1 MLRDQFEGVLAEF
14 SDAVKL
20 YIALDDD
27 SCATFAID
35 DEIIATLQYLDES
48 DTIVLFAPVGAFGD
62 AKTPDAGEKA
72 LELLRLCE
80 PCGAARGFTLMLD
93 EDAELVLAADRRHA
107 LEIASADS
115 LAAWVEALVS
125 AVRAVREIFAEK
137 FPVEEEG
144 RS

>member
-1 MLRDQFEGVLAEF
+1 MLREQFESVLAEF
-14 SDAVKL
+14 ADAVKL

-27 SCATFAID
+27 ACATFAID

-62 AKTPDAGEKA
+62 VKVPDAGEKA

-80 PCGAARGFTLMLD
+80 PCGAAQGFTLMLD
-93 EDAELVLAADRRHA
+93 EEAELVLAADRRHA

-137 FPVEEEG
+137 FPVEEE
-144 RS
+144 RRA

>member
-1 MLRDQFEGVLAEF
+1 MLRSQFEGILAEF
-14 SDAVKL
+14 SDVVKH

-35 DEIIATLQYLDES
+35 EEIIATLHYLDES
-48 DTIVLFAPVGAFGD
+48 DTVVLFAPVGAFGD
-62 AKTPDAGEKA
+62 VRAPGAGEKA

-115 LAAWVEALVS
+115 LAVWVEALVS

-137 FPVEEEG
+137 FPVDEE
-144 RS
+144 RRA

>member
-1 MLRDQFEGVLAEF
+1 
-14 SDAVKL
+14 
-20 YIALDDD
+20 
-27 SCATFAID
+27 
-35 DEIIATLQYLDES
+35 
-48 DTIVLFAPVGAFGD
+48 
-62 AKTPDAGEKA
+62 
-72 LELLRLCE
+72 
-80 PCGAARGFTLMLD
+80 MLD
-93 EDAELVLAADRRHA
+93 EEAELVLAADRRHA